1 MSNSTPLVSVIMPAF
16 NAQKYISEAVTSVR
30 GQTWEKWELIIVNDG
45 STDSTPAIAADFC
58 QQDARIRLITQENGK
73 LAKARNT
80 GIAAASGD
88 FIAFLDADDTWQ
100 PRKLEHQIQ
109 IYKET
114 GADLIFS
121 DASDIYEVPSRSGFH
136 PFASLSGSFPGNKMF
151 TILYPGNVLP
161 VSSVLL
167 RHSDATSGCRFD
179 ENPDILGLEDYEM
192 WLQLAS
198 RNAKFFGIKE
208 KLVGYRHHH
217 EQMSRRIVSMQRSA
231 MTVRQK
237 YRSIAQAAGI
247 NVLSQDRT
255 DYRDLAYCSCNE
267 GDRKLTWSSIATLCH
282 FGRFG
287 FAGLAAAL
295 GATLHAFYHLIKRPI
310 GDFA

>member
-1 MSNSTPLVSVIMPAF
+1 MFNSTPLVSVIMPAY

-30 GQTWEKWELIIVNDG
+30 NQTWQRWELIIVNDG
-45 STDSTPAIAADFC
+45 STDSTPAIVADFC
-58 QQDARIRLITQENGK
+58 RQDDRIRLITRENGK

-80 GIAAASGD
+80 GLAAASGD

-100 PRKLEHQIQ
+100 PGKLEQQMHV
-109 IYKET
+109 YEET
-114 GADLIFS
+114 GADVIFS
-121 DASDIYEVPSRSGFH
+121 DAFDIYEVPGHSRFH
-136 PFASLSGSFPGNKMF
+136 PFAGLSGSFPGNMML
-151 TILYPGNVLP
+151 TVLYSGNVLP

-167 RHSDATSGCRFD
+167 RQSDAASGCRFD
-179 ENPDILGLEDYEM
+179 ENPDILGLEDHEM

-198 RNAKFFGIKE
+198 RGAKFFGIRE
-208 KLVGYRHHH
+208 KLVGYRHHR

-247 NVLSQDRT
+247 DVLSQDRT
-255 DYRDLAYCSCNE
+255 DYRNLAYSSCNE
-267 GDRKLTWSSIATLCH
+267 GDRKLTWSSIATLCD

-287 FAGLAAAL
+287 FAGLIAAA
-295 GATLHAFYHLIKRPI
+295 GATVHAFYHLVKRPA
-310 GDFA
+310 GDFG